1 MLLLLLLAL
10 SKSSCV
16 KGFEVIEPPLN
27 GTELL
32 EVCPHSLL
40 ALTDSDNFTLIDNKT
55 VLFNGHTFNI
65 SFYDKS
71 GNSSRPVI
79 CIPMPVGSTFPLSVY
94 ILIRVVVSL
103 SIIASLVLLLTFSLF
118 RSLRTLPGQVV
129 MNLAVS
135 FLTGD
140 IAFLVTTD
148 ALKSG
153 LWGLLVGS
161 YFFSTRFMWMAL
173 VGFEICRNIYR
184 GIKLQSDSKKA
195 QNVLLTTYL
204 VIGWGLPLVPTAIM
218 VAVEN
223 SDTDA
228 ATKSIAGIFGLSTY
242 FIPIGLTVLFNIGV
256 VIFLSISLHKA
267 AARQKKIK
275 NNLTKNQTSTNFA
288 RVFLIIL
295 TALGLTWIFIFAALL
310 QVDSIILETAIVIIN
325 ASQPIFVS
333 IAFIGTKK
341 VAKEYL
347 KRCGC
352 GQEEVES
359 FSLTQNRSQNDFYH

>member
-1 MLLLLLLAL
+1 M
-10 SKSSCV
+10 
-16 KGFEVIEPPLN
+16 KGFEVIEPTLN
-27 GTELL
+27 VTEFLDA
-32 EVCPHSLL
+32 CPHSNSLV
-40 ALTDSDNFTLIDNKT
+40 ALTDADNFTLIDNET
-55 VLFNGHTFNI
+55 VLFNGNTFNI
-65 SFYDKS
+65 IFYDKS
-71 GNSSRPVI
+71 GNFSRPVI
-79 CIPMPVGSTFPLSVY
+79 CIPMPVESTFPLLVF

-103 SIIASLVLLLTFSLF
+103 SIIASIVLLLTFSLF
-118 RSLRTLPGQVV
+118 RTLKTLPGQIV

-135 FLTGD
+135 FLFGD

-148 ALKSG
+148 ALKG
-153 LWGLLVGS
+153 ALWGLLVGS

-184 GIKLQSDSKKA
+184 GIKLQSDSEKA
-195 QNVLLTTYL
+195 QNALLATYL
-204 VIGWGLPLVPTAIM
+204 IIGWGLPLVPTAIM

-223 SDTDA
+223 SDTDT

-256 VIFLSISLHKA
+256 VIFLSVSLHKA
-267 AARQKKIK
+267 SVRQKKIK

-288 RVFLIIL
+288 RVFLIVL
-295 TALGLTWIFIFAALL
+295 TALGLTWILIFAAIL
-310 QVDSIILETAIVIIN
+310 QINSIILETTIVIVN

-347 KRCGC
+347 KLCGC
-352 GQEEVES
+352 GQEKVES